1 MGFHPG
7 ILFSSGLLMAILI
20 VGCVKV
26 RLVEDVSLP
35 DLIIQR
41 AHVHQRSSV
50 ILRGQ
55 LFPAKGVSWAEYTIE
70 VKVYNRGVVDWIG
83 PLYLGMT
90 QTNADFQQ
98 NYFAK
103 FMKLTNDDFV
113 LPPRQSETL
122 QVKTALDSELR
133 YLRLIISYR
142 ADVPRLQDEKEMFTN
157 NNEYTLRLR

>member
-1 MGFHPG
+1 MQFRPG
-7 ILFSSGLLMAILI
+7 VMISLGLLMVTLVA
-20 VGCVKV
+20 GCVSV
-26 RLVEDVSLP
+26 RLVEDASLP

-41 AHVHQRSSV
+41 AHVHKRSTP

-70 VKVYNRGVVDWIG
+70 VQVYNRGVADWVG

-90 QTNADFQQ
+90 QTNDDFLR

-103 FMKLTNDDFV
+103 FVKLTDDDFV
-113 LPPRQSETL
+113 LPPRQSQTL
-122 QVKTALDSELR
+122 QVKTALANELR
-133 YLRLIISYR
+133 FLRLIISYR
-142 ADVPRLQDEKEMFTN
+142 ADVPRLEDGKEFFTN